1 MREFLRQLPIYA
13 IYIRAFHI
21 AMKSLVPL
29 TTNRFGLSDRRSAV
43 LKLIGWFKNLR
54 RSVKVF
60 MIFQIK
66 FPRHG
71 DPELF
76 TTSVFRWLVFF
87 CQECF
92 STALN
97 KVSFWQLIRRQN
109 TLLRHLE
116 IVYDSTISVTTFFRL
131 FPFS

>member
-1 MREFLRQLPIYA
+1 MNVLTFEKASFDSIST
-13 IYIRAFHI
+13 YIRAFHI

-76 TTSVFRWLVFF
+76 TTSVFCWLVFF
-87 CQECF
+87 VK
-92 STALN
+92 N
-97 KVSFWQLIRRQN
+97 VSQQR
-109 TLLRHLE
+109 
-116 IVYDSTISVTTFFRL
+116 
-131 FPFS
+131 